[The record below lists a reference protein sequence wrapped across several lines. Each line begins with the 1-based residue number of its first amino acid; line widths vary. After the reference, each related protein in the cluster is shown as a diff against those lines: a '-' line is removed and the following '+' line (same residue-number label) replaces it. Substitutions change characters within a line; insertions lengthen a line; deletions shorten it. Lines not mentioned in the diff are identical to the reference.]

1 MAYSLEFDHKHEY
14 SDVEEGIPIPVEL
27 SYGKESMRVT
37 AKLDSGS
44 EVCLFSREI
53 GEKIGIDVE
62 SGDKLRLRS
71 LNGFLDAY
79 GHEVEVEISGVSFSA
94 VIYFA
99 KDEGLVRNLLGRRG
113 AIRLFQ
119 IGLLDYESVVYFKWY
134 G

>member
-1 MAYSLEFDHKHEY
+1 MAYSLEFDYKHEY

-44 EVCLFSREI
+44 DVCLFSREI
-53 GEKIGIDVE
+53 GEKLGIDVE
-62 SGDKLRLRS
+62 SGDKLRLS
-71 LNGFLDAY
+71 SMNGFLDSY

-94 VIYFA
+94 VVYFA

-119 IGLLDYESVVYFKWY
+119 IGLVDYESVVYFKWY

>member
-1 MAYSLEFDHKHEY
+1 MAYSLEFDYKHEY

-27 SYGKESMRVT
+27 SYGQESMRVT

-44 EVCLFSREI
+44 DVCLFSREI

-119 IGLLDYESVVYFKWY
+119 IGLIDYESVVYFRWY